1 MNNPDKYKSVMDNGK
16 KLYSNQGNV
25 CKDIMDLIDYYTQ
38 NGDSDSF
45 MDKKITVDYSRCGLW
60 IWGDKLIYWFD
71 NAYYAV

>member
-16 KLYSNQGNV
+16 KLYSNRGNV

-38 NGDSDSF
+38 NSDSDSF

-60 IWGDKLIYWFD
+60 I
-71 NAYYAV
+71 